1 MLPLLGRR
9 GCRGGEV
16 VRRRHVQRSVFEVL
30 LPDGDKL
37 WDPVL
42 RRIDEVLDDEEL
54 VELVAEALERRRPNS
69 RRKGRPG
76 TPAEVVLRML
86 ILKHL
91 YDWSF
96 DECER
101 EVRGSLV
108 YRGFCRID
116 CEKVPDAKTL
126 IRLSQALGGDVLK
139 KILERIVGIAGK
151 RKVVRGRV
159 LRVDTTVVETNI
171 HYPTD
176 SGLLADGVR
185 VLTRGLKKL
194 RDKFGKTVIRMRDR
208 TRAMGRRAFQLAQR
222 QRTEDAEQK
231 KAQLQKLY
239 GGALR
244 IAAAVVGEAK
254 KAVAAVKGRAR
265 GATAVVVQEIEKTV
279 ELVRRVQ
286 AQTRARVFK
295 GDTHYPGKVL
305 SLFEPATE
313 AIRKGKASKPTEF
326 GKLVKIQEAEG
337 HIVTDYEVCA
347 TRVPDQKLWE
357 PSLKRHQELLGK
369 PPHLATADAGF
380 ASAANEKIAKELG
393 VKRVVLPTATRNP
406 KQKPRQRWFRRA
418 LRWRTGCEAR
428 ISVLKRR
435 YGLRRCRYRGMPGL
449 ERCVGLG
456 VIASNLW
463 VLGRAKA

>member
-1 MLPLLGRR
+1 M
-9 GCRGGEV
+9 
-16 VRRRHVQRSVFEVL
+16 VRRKHVQRSVFEML

-42 RRIDEVLDDEEL
+42 RRIDGVLDDEEL
-54 VELVAEALERRRPNS
+54 VDLVADALGRRRPGS

-86 ILKHL
+86 VLKHL

-108 YRGFCRID
+108 YRAFCRID
-116 CEKVPDAKTL
+116 CERVPDAKTL

-139 KILERIVGIAGK
+139 KILERLVVIA
-151 RKVVRGRV
+151 RERRVVRGRV
-159 LRVDTTVVETNI
+159 LRVDTTVVETNV

-185 VLTRGLKKL
+185 VLTRGLRKL
-194 RDKFGKTVIRMRDR
+194 QQEVGKAVVTMRDR
-208 TRAMGRRAFQLAQR
+208 SRAMGKRVFQLAQR
-222 QRTEDAEQK
+222 RRTEDVEEK

-244 IAAAVVGEAK
+244 ITAAVVGEAK
-254 KAVAAVKGRAR
+254 KAVAAVKGRVSEA
-265 GATAVVVQEIEKTV
+265 GAAVVKEIEKTV

-286 AQTRARVFK
+286 AQTRARVFH
-295 GDTHYPGKVL
+295 GDTHFPGKVL

-337 HIVTDYEVCA
+337 RFVTDYEVSA
-347 TRVPDQKLWE
+347 TRVPDLRFWE
-357 PSLKRHQELLGK
+357 PSLSRHRELFGRV
-369 PPHLATADAGF
+369 PHLATADAGF
-380 ASAANEKIAKELG
+380 SSATNEKIARGLG
-393 VKRVVLPTATRNP
+393 VKRVALPRATHTRE
-406 KQKPRQRWFRRA
+406 KIKQRWFRGA
-418 LRWRTGCEAR
+418 LRWRTGCEAK

-435 YGLRRCRYRGMPGL
+435 YGLRRCRYRGMSGM
-449 ERCVGLG
+449 ERCVGFG

-463 VLGRAKA
+463 VLGRVGA

>member
-1 MLPLLGRR
+1 M
-9 GCRGGEV
+9 
-16 VRRRHVQRSVFEVL
+16 VRRKHVQRSVFEVL
-30 LPDGDKL
+30 LPDGEKL

-54 VELVAEALERRRPNS
+54 VDLVAAALGRRRPGS
-69 RRKGRPG
+69 QRKGRPS

-86 ILKHL
+86 VLKHL
-91 YDWSF
+91 FDWSF

-101 EVRGSLV
+101 DVRGSLV
-108 YRGFCRID
+108 YRAFCRIE
-116 CEKVPDAKTL
+116 CERVPDAKTL

-139 KILERIVGIAGK
+139 KILERLVGIARE
-151 RKVVRGRV
+151 RKVVHGRA

-194 RDKFGKTVIRMRDR
+194 QSEVGRAVVTMRDR
-208 TRAMGRRAFQLAQR
+208 TRAMGKRVFQLAMR
-222 QRTEDAEQK
+222 RRTEDVEAK

-239 GGALR
+239 RGVLR
-244 IAAAVVGEAK
+244 ITAAVVGEAK
-254 KAVAAVKGRAR
+254 KAVAAVKGRVSDA
-265 GATAVVVQEIEKTV
+265 GAAVVKEIEKTV
-279 ELVRRVQ
+279 ELVHRVQ

-295 GDTHYPGKVL
+295 GDTHFPGKVL

-337 HIVTDYEVCA
+337 QFVTDYEVSA
-347 TRVPDQKLWE
+347 ARVPDLKFWE

-369 PPHLATADAGF
+369 APYLATADAGF
-380 ASAANEKIAKELG
+380 SSAANERVARELG
-393 VKRVVLPTATRNP
+393 VNRVVLPTATRIT
-406 KQKPRQRWFRRA
+406 KGRPRQRWFRRA

-435 YGLRRCRYRGMPGL
+435 YGLRRCRYRGMAGM
-449 ERCVGLG
+449 ERCVGFG

-463 VLGRAKA
+463 VLGRAVA